1 MNEGL
6 AERVAALERAVT
18 DGNHDLSAL
27 AGDAELAD
35 RIEALETDVE
45 TLTDRVDELD
55 AATRA
60 LRGYVGN
67 VEAVNREVE
76 RQAEAALA
84 AVESLESRDRH
95 GRQGGPPSFDAETD
109 SRDRLDGG
117 ERARANGGGRTGSPD
132 VSACPTCGQPRDD
145 EEGPTAPS
153 AGHETA
159 EFREEGRDRTE
170 LGGSAVNHESAR
182 PPDSVD
188 AEASVGRTGERA
200 DPIERIK
207 NLL

>member
-1 MNEGL
+1 MDEGL
-6 AERVAALERAVT
+6 AERVSALERAVT

-35 RIEALETDVE
+35 RLETLEAEVE

-84 AVESLESRDRH
+84 AVESLESRDRR
-95 GRQGGPPSFDAETD
+95 GRQSGPSGLKTETE
-109 SRDRLDGG
+109 SRDQLDGS
-117 ERARANGGGRTGSPD
+117 EHPRANGGGRTGSPD
-132 VSACPTCGQPRDD
+132 GSACPTCGRQRDD
-145 EEGPTAPS
+145 EESPTAPS
-153 AGHETA
+153 AGHGVA

-170 LGGSAVNHESAR
+170 LGRSAVGRESAR

-188 AEASVGRTGERA
+188 AEASVERRGERA

>member
-1 MNEGL
+1 MDEGL
-6 AERVAALERAVT
+6 AERVAALERAIT

-35 RIEALETDVE
+35 RLETLETEVE
-45 TLTDRVDELD
+45 TLTDRIDELD
-55 AATRA
+55 AATQA

-67 VEAVNREVE
+67 IETVNREVE

-84 AVESLESRDRH
+84 AVESLESRDRR
-95 GRQGGPPSFDAETD
+95 GRQSGPPGLETETD
-109 SRDRLDGG
+109 SWDRLGSS
-117 ERARANGGGRTGSPD
+117 ERARTNSDGRTGSPD
-132 VSACPTCGQPRDD
+132 VSACPTCGRPRDD

-153 AGHETA
+153 AGHGTA
-159 EFREEGRDRTE
+159 EFRDEGHNRTE
-170 LGGSAVNHESAR
+170 LGGSAVDHGSAR
-182 PPDSVD
+182 SSDSVD
-188 AEASVGRTGERA
+188 AEASVERTGERA